1 MNQYQ
6 RKRKRMSLTEI
17 ARAWKEALGMEDAPV
32 AIAFC
37 DDPPEGVEP
46 SAEPSPS
53 ACTFWR
59 RGQKKVFYANAD
71 DHSNCPIGLMTM
83 GFSLSADQS
92 EKAMSLVTTMASLH
106 YFDPSEVAHLP
117 SIKKPHRVVVYGPL
131 DKFPVEPD
139 LVLFMLDGFQTMLAA
154 EAIGQVMWAEQ
165 VQLGVFGRPA
175 CAALAK
181 AAAIDQATMSLGCIG
196 ARTYTDLK
204 QEEMLLVLTFPRL
217 QAATE
222 KLSVVL
228 EANQKLAA
236 YHSEQRRAITGN
248 G

>member
-1 MNQYQ
+1 
-6 RKRKRMSLTEI
+6 MSLTEI
-17 ARAWKEALGMEDAPV
+17 SQAWKEALKLEDAPV

-37 DDPPEGVEP
+37 SDPPEGVEP

-59 RGQKKVFYANAD
+59 RGQKKVFYASAD

-83 GFSLSADQS
+83 GFSLSSDQT
-92 EKAMSLVTTMASLH
+92 EKAMSLVSTMASLH

-117 SIKKPHRVVVYGPL
+117 SIQKPHRMVVYGPM
-131 DKFPVEPD
+131 DQFPTRPD
-139 LVLFMLDGFQTMLAA
+139 LVLFMLDGFQSMLAA
-154 EAIGQVMWAEQ
+154 EAIGQVAWAEQ
-165 VQLGVFGRPA
+165 GQLGLFGRPA

-181 AAAIDQATMSLGCIG
+181 SERIDRATVSLGCIG

-204 QEEMLLVLTFPRL
+204 QEEMILVVPFSQLR
-217 QAATE
+217 QATE
-222 KLSVVL
+222 NLSAVV

-236 YHSEQRRAITGN
+236 YHGEQRRIIAG